1 VCLKDVN
8 ASLMRYSGLPDAT
21 RLQVDFEQYLAK
33 DPRPTTSL
41 NSAAGTVT
49 IRKASRT
56 TDMRLT

>member
-1 VCLKDVN
+1 
-8 ASLMRYSGLPDAT
+8 MRYSGLPDAT